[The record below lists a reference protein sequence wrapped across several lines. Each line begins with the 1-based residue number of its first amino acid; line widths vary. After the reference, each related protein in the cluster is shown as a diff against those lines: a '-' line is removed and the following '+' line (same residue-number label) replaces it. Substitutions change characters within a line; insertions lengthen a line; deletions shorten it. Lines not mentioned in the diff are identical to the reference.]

1 MRQKNIFRNLAALV
15 LGASL
20 CLAAGACGTSD
31 DGDGGT
37 KNAAGKT
44 TQGYDVTKVETV
56 DEIAALVP
64 DDVKSD
70 GRLTVGM
77 DTSYAPAEFLAE
89 DGRTPVGYDVDL
101 SKALAKV
108 MGLEAE
114 DNVASFDLIIPA
126 VGSKYDIGISSFTIT
141 PERMG
146 AVDFVSMYKAG
157 STWVTKKGN
166 PDGIDPKD
174 VCGQTIAV
182 QTATTQE
189 EEVAALNEQ
198 CKADGKEE
206 IEVLTSKLQTDVTTN
221 VTTGKASAFYADTPV
236 SGYAIAQTDG
246 QLETLGEDV
255 GVTKQGIVVKKGD
268 KQMAEAV
275 RKAMQHLMDDGTYEA
290 ILEEWGVQGGA
301 IDKAEIN
308 PTDTK

>member
-20 CLAAGACGTSD
+20 CLAAGACGTRD

-108 MGLEAE
+108 MGREAE

-126 VGSKYDIGISSFTIT
+126 VGSKYDIGISSVTIT

-146 AVDFVSMYKAG
+146 GVDFVRMYKAG
-157 STWVTKKGN
+157 STWVTKEGN

-174 VCGQTIAV
+174 VMAYPAGA
-182 QTATTQE
+182 
-189 EEVAALNEQ
+189 EQ
-198 CKADGKEE
+198 
-206 IEVLTSKLQTDVTTN
+206 
-221 VTTGKASAFYADTPV
+221 
-236 SGYAIAQTDG
+236 
-246 QLETLGEDV
+246 
-255 GVTKQGIVVKKGD
+255 
-268 KQMAEAV
+268 
-275 RKAMQHLMDDGTYEA
+275 
-290 ILEEWGVQGGA
+290 
-301 IDKAEIN
+301 
-308 PTDTK
+308 